1 MKKKFTL
8 IIALA
13 LLALLLAVAPVSAG
27 AIVTRTEKEVP
38 LDATWTDEGVD
49 EYGVEF
55 DNCPDDHIEDIYVQG
70 SYIIKTTTV
79 LDENGG
85 VHSRFHFNWAGITG
99 TGLTS
104 GDTYVVP
111 QVISNRDY
119 YHQFAEGEGPAN
131 GTGTLTFQLVSKG
144 SGENIRVK
152 GVWHFTTNANG
163 ELTIDKDTFINIVCK

>member
-27 AIVTRTEKEVP
+27 AIVTRTVTEV
-38 LDATWTDEGVD
+38 LQDGIWTDEYEVDGVD
-49 EYGVEF
+49 F
-55 DNCPDDHIEDIYVQG
+55 DNCPDVDIEDILVQG
-70 SYIIKTTTV
+70 SYTIKTTTV
-79 LDENGG
+79 LDGNGG
-85 VHSRFHFNWAGITG
+85 AHSSFHFNWAGITG

-111 QVISNRDY
+111 QVISNTDY
-119 YHQFAEGEGPAN
+119 YHQGGFPTS

-144 SGENIRVK
+144 SGENVRVK
-152 GVWHFTTNANG
+152 GVWHFTINANG

>member
-27 AIVTRTEKEVP
+27 AIVTRTETEVP
-38 LDATWTDEGVD
+38 LDAIWTDEY
-49 EYGVEF
+49 EENGVEY
-55 DNCPDDHIEDIYVQG
+55 DNCPDVDIEDIHVQG
-70 SYIIKTTTV
+70 SYTIKTHTV
-79 LDENGG
+79 LDGNGG
-85 VHSRFHFNWAGITG
+85 GHSRFHFNWAGITG

-111 QVISNRDY
+111 QVASNTDY
-119 YHQFAEGEGPAN
+119 YHQGGFPAS

-163 ELTIDKDTFINIVCK
+163 ELTIDKDTFISIVCK

>member
-1 MKKKFTL
+1 MKKKFVL
-8 IIALA
+8 IIALTFMV
-13 LLALLLAVAPVSAG
+13 LLLAVAPVSAG
-27 AIVTRTEKEVP
+27 AIVTRTETEVP
-38 LDATWTDEGVD
+38 LDAIWTNYDEDNDV
-49 EYGVEF
+49 Y
-55 DNCPDDHIEDIYVQG
+55 NCPDDDIEDIHVQG
-70 SYIIKTTTV
+70 SYTIKTTTV
-79 LDENGG
+79 LDGNGG

-111 QVISNRDY
+111 QASSMTDY
-119 YHQFAEGEGPAN
+119 YHQFVEGEGPAN

-163 ELTIDKDTFINIVCK
+163 ELTIDKDTFISIVCK

>member
-1 MKKKFTL
+1 MKKNLLFVT
-8 IIALA
+8 ALTFM
-13 LLALLLAVAPVSAG
+13 ALLLAVAPVSAG
-27 AIVTRTEKEVP
+27 AIVTRTETEVP
-38 LDATWTDEGVD
+38 LDATWTNYDEENDV
-49 EYGVEF
+49 Y
-55 DNCPDDHIEDIYVQG
+55 NCPDADIEDIYVQG
-70 SYIIKTTTV
+70 SYTIKTTTV

-119 YHQFAEGEGPAN
+119 YHQFVEGEGPAN

>member
-1 MKKKFTL
+1 MEKKFVPT
-8 IIALA
+8 IALT
-13 LLALLLAVAPVSAG
+13 LLALLLTVAPVSAG
-27 AIVTRTEKEVP
+27 AIVTRTETVV
-38 LDATWTDEGVD
+38 LQDGIWTDEYEENGVN
-49 EYGVEF
+49 Y
-55 DNCPDDHIEDIYVQG
+55 DNCPDADIEDIYVQG
-70 SYIIKTTTV
+70 SYTIKTTTV

-111 QVISNRDY
+111 QVQSNTDY
-119 YHQFAEGEGPAN
+119 YHQGGFPAN

-144 SGENIRVK
+144 SGENVRVK
-152 GVWHFTTNANG
+152 GVWHFTLNANG

>member
-27 AIVTRTEKEVP
+27 AIVTWTVTEV
-38 LDATWTDEGVD
+38 LQDGIWTDEYEVDGVD
-49 EYGVEF
+49 F
-55 DNCPDDHIEDIYVQG
+55 DNCPDVDIEDILVQG
-70 SYIIKTTTV
+70 SYTIKTTTV
-79 LDENGG
+79 LDGNGG
-85 VHSRFHFNWAGITG
+85 AHSSFHFNWAGITG

-111 QVISNRDY
+111 QVISNTEY
-119 YHQFAEGEGPAN
+119 YHQFVEGEGPAN

-144 SGENIRVK
+144 SRENIRVK
-152 GVWHFTTNANG
+152 GVFHFTLSAHG

>member
-8 IIALA
+8 TIALA
-13 LLALLLAVAPVSAG
+13 FMALLLAVAPVSAG
-27 AIVTRTEKEVP
+27 AIVTRTETEVP
-38 LDATWTDEGVD
+38 LDATWTNYDEENDV
-49 EYGVEF
+49 Y
-55 DNCPDDHIEDIYVQG
+55 NCPDADIEDIHVQG
-70 SYIIKTTTV
+70 SYTIKTTTV
-79 LDENGG
+79 LDGNGG

-111 QVISNRDY
+111 QVISNTDY
-119 YHQFAEGEGPAN
+119 YHQGGFPTS

-144 SGENIRVK
+144 SGENVRVK
-152 GVWHFTTNANG
+152 GVWHFTLNANG